1 MVVLYLLLVLIAMEI
16 IGVQLVRRLQN
27 YYDDNFRT
35 TLETQANLLAS
46 FAARY
51 FTGEQSEAYLGD
63 LVDDFRLQTGAEIV
77 VVDAGGMLLAAG
89 GAQRGQLGKR
99 FQQPHIIRAL
109 SGVSTTE
116 VRREDNKKARTL
128 DLAVPVQR
136 GHEVVGAVGF
146 SSSLAEVDH
155 TLTEIKA
162 IFLTA
167 TLTALMATAALGF
180 ALARTITRPI
190 QEVTNQAKAIASG
203 DFGEPVTVHSQDEV
217 GQLAAMF
224 NYLRQRLRENL
235 TALSQEKEK
244 VEAVLANLSDG
255 VVALDAAG
263 SIVLV
268 NPAALGLLESDQK
281 IHDLI
286 GRPFAEAF
294 PELDLKPAPAQT
306 RAENTIVQFEDK
318 YGHKRVLRVHMAAFK
333 TGPAEPGLVITFQ
346 DITDEERLESMR
358 RDFVANVSHELRTP
372 LTTAKSYVETILDQD
387 ETLAP
392 QLRRRFLTVVNDEVD
407 RMARLVRDLLQ
418 LAQLDAGRIKIKKQ
432 AIHLPALVENVIE
445 RFRVQAQRSRL
456 ALTLTADESVPP
468 VAADKD
474 RLDQVLANLIG
485 NAVKFT
491 APGGRIKITVGPAA
505 GGQIKTTVA
514 DSGSGIPAEDQ
525 PRIFERFYR
534 VDKAR
539 SRSQGGTGL
548 GLSIAKQIIEA
559 HGGHIWLTSTVGK
572 GTEVS
577 FTLPVSPES
586 RDQDD
591 F

>member
-318 YGHKRVLRVHMAAFK
+318 YGHKRVLRVYMAAFK